1 VLKNSTWR
9 AKSSRHDR
17 HESTLRRVALQSAR
31 RAVSNLRRTVR
42 KFGAELRRKYRAE
55 IERNPARFK
64 RRAVSLLQRSFSSRP
79 GRPCSHPVTRAFRLR
94 ARKIPWLK
102 IYRVCLPPHA
112 GERERYN
119 LRVAVRMRRLRRK
132 RRRTDGV
139 TIRQGLFLLNSSEL
153 FSSLRA

>member
-1 VLKNSTWR
+1 
-9 AKSSRHDR
+9 
-17 HESTLRRVALQSAR
+17 
-31 RAVSNLRRTVR
+31 VSNLRRTVR
-42 KFGAELRRKYRAE
+42 KFAAELRRQYRAE

-64 RRAVSLLQRSFSSRP
+64 RRAVGLLQRNFSSRP
-79 GRPCSHPVTRAFRLR
+79 GRPCLRPVTRAFRLR

-102 IYRVCLPPHA
+102 IYPVCLPPHA

-139 TIRQGLFLLNSSEL
+139 TIRQGLFLLNSPQV
-153 FSSLRA
+153 FSSL